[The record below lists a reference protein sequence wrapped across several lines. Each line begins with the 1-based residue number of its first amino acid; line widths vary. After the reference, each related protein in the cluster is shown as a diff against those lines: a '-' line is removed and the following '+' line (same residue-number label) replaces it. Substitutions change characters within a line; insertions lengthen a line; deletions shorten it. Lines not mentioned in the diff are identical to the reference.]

1 MQAACRRVVVLA
13 LGVMLTAAWSIG
25 NAGAAQTTSAKIYK
39 AFTPHGN
46 STFRTRTRRG
56 SCFNV
61 SLVTQRRDAWRCT
74 RASILFD
81 PCFSSSKRKGI
92 VLCPDAPWLGT
103 GVKITLTKPLP
114 KAGKRPGASLS
125 LQPWALETY
134 DGRQCRL
141 ISGATR
147 VTDGERLNYG
157 CAENEDPLWGF
168 PDRSTQPWT
177 IFTAQFDAEQ
187 LTDRATLR
195 RAWM

>member
-1 MQAACRRVVVLA
+1 VLTA
-13 LGVMLTAAWSIG
+13 LGMALMAAWPASVG
-25 NAGAAQTTSAKIYK
+25 GATQTTGAKVYK

-56 SCFNV
+56 RCFNV
-61 SLVTQRRDAWRCT
+61 SLVTPRRDAWRCT
-74 RASILFD
+74 RASILYD

-114 KAGKRPGASLS
+114 KAGKRSGASLS

-134 DGRQCRL
+134 DGRQCL
-141 ISGATR
+141 LFSGASR
-147 VTDGERLNYG
+147 VVDGQRLNYG
-157 CAENEDPLWGF
+157 SMRQDQDPLWGF

-177 IFTAQFDAEQ
+177 IFTAPFDAEQ
-187 LTDRATLR
+187 LTDRATIR